1 MLRLKGQCCCCWL
14 LMFRVMVSGVD
25 GKDVGVEGEGTCM
38 LLRTS
43 ADDLLGVI
51 GYGCH
56 GI

>member
-1 MLRLKGQCCCCWL
+1 
-14 LMFRVMVSGVD
+14 MFRVMVSGVD

-43 ADDLLGVI
+43 ADDLSGVI